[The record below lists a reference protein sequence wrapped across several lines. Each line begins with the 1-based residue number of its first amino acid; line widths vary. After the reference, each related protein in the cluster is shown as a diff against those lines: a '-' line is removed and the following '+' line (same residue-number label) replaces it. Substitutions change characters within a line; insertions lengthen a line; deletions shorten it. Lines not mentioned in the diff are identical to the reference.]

1 MEWGFW
7 MEITEY
13 VEKLSRSSE
22 GWEKFETKP
31 KEKICPQ

>member
-1 MEWGFW
+1 

-13 VEKLSRSSE
+13 VETLSHSSE

-31 KEKICPQ
+31 KEKNMSTITQN